1 MFLEAQKSKLK
12 LKLVSWLSQQEFK
25 SLSVKCGFGELNHA
39 KKIKQCLHI
48 LFLWFNSILV
58 IQKLAKLL

>member
-39 KKIKQCLHI
+39 KKLNNVYIFCFYGLT
-48 LFLWFNSILV
+48 LFW
-58 IQKLAKLL
+58 